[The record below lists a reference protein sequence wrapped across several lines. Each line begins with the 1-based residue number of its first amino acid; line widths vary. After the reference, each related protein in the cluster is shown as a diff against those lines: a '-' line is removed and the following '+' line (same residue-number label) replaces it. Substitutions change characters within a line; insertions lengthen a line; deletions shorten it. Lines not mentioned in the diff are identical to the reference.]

1 MGGAGAAN
9 VPNECVPELRRTLG
23 WCGDGGPATRALAH
37 EPSSLAVMPDGSFA
51 FSDAF
56 NRAIRRVR
64 DGVIDRIAGRGAP
77 GERGRRPALR
87 AAISYGTDLAAASDG
102 SLLIAD
108 ARNNWVRRVSA
119 DGGIATV
126 AGTGAR
132 GFAGDG
138 GPATAARLSMPGA
151 VAALPDGGFLIA
163 DEWNRR
169 IRRVSAGG
177 TITTVAGDGREGF
190 AGDGGPAA
198 AATLASPG
206 DVAATPDGGFLIVDR
221 PASYSSGGPTTER
234 LRRVSPAGVIT
245 TVLATED
252 RIRDVAPDPG
262 GALVALISAAGGTT
276 VLRWGLDGTTTEL
289 FRGRACP
296 PPTVKVLP
304 GDGGPAAAA
313 YFAPTAI
320 AGAPDGAVL
329 IADYNFGRIRRVSP
343 DGVISTVAGGG
354 GVRGRIEGRTA
365 CGGADPTYQTWDYFG
380 IIRARV
386 RGRAVSLQFGTTLSA
401 DVEIVVRRGPRIVAR
416 RRLDV
421 AADVHVVRLARL
433 EPGRLRITLVGRHG
447 GARLDDVASVRV
459 R

>member
-1 MGGAGAAN
+1 VSGAGAAN
-9 VPNECVPELRRTLG
+9 VPNECVPELRRTTG
-23 WCGDGGPATRALAH
+23 WCGDGGPATRALAS
-37 EPSSLAVMPDGSFA
+37 EPSSLAVMPDGSFV
-51 FSDAF
+51 FSDAY
-56 NRAIRRVR
+56 NRAVRRVR

-77 GERGRRPALR
+77 GERGRLPALR

-108 ARNNWVRRVSA
+108 GANNWVRRVSP

-138 GPATAARLSMPGA
+138 GPATGARLSLPSA

-163 DEWNRR
+163 DTWNRR
-169 IRRVSAGG
+169 VRRVSADGV
-177 TITTVAGDGREGF
+177 ITTVAGDGREGLT
-190 AGDGGPAA
+190 GDGGPAT
-198 AATLASPG
+198 AATLSSPE
-206 DVAATPDGGFLIVDR
+206 DVDSLPDGGFLIVDG
-221 PASYSSGGPTTER
+221 AGA
-234 LRRVSPAGVIT
+234 LRRVSAGGVIT

-262 GALVALISAAGGTT
+262 GALVALISVDGRTR
-276 VLRWGLDGTTTEL
+276 VLRWGLDGATTEL
-289 FRGRACP
+289 FHGKACP
-296 PPTVKVLP
+296 PPLVKVLP

-329 IADYNFGRIRRVSP
+329 VADYNFGRIRRVSP

-354 GVRGRIEGRTA
+354 GVRGRIVGRTA

-386 RGRAVSLQFGTTLSA
+386 SGRAVSLKFGTTLAA
-401 DVEIVVRRGPRIVAR
+401 DVQIVVRRGPRIVAR